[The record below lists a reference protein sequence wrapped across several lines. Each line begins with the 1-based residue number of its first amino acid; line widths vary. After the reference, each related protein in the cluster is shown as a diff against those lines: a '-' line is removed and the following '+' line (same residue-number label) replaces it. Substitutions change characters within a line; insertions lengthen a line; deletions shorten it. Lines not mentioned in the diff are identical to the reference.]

1 MWNWS
6 DLSANNANGCLS
18 CRLLG
23 GWTTL
28 SHFLERH
35 GGDPT
40 QEISAADLLPL
51 DTRSVKVSPRRR
63 SCAPL
68 VSPQYPQ
75 SAQTTPNTPTFG
87 RYISSTPV
95 SRRSS
100 LSSPEPWMSASSG
113 YSSSSVGCTGSPPAV
128 MPTLITRR
136 RRSSTEAPCRRRV
149 LTHRASVGQ
158 ITTHQMDSQSR
169 PTTPSRPTSE
179 PIKSRYP
186 NYLNSSQHITNRA
199 NMTNMTNLTN
209 GLIGSPSLTNL
220 AKQNI
225 FRKPVQKTC

>member
-1 MWNWS
+1 MANWLPICWS
-6 DLSANNANGCLS
+6 
-18 CRLLG
+18 G

-63 SCAPL
+63 SCTPL
-68 VSPQYPQ
+68 VSPQ
-75 SAQTTPNTPTFG
+75 SAQTPNTPTFG

-113 YSSSSVGCTGSPPAV
+113 YSSSSVGCNGSPPASA
-128 MPTLITRR
+128 PPLITRR
-136 RRSSTEAPCRRRV
+136 RRSSTEAPCRRRA

-158 ITTHQMDSQSR
+158 INTHVDSQSR

-186 NYLNSSQHITNRA
+186 NYLSSSQHITNRG
-199 NMTNMTNLTN
+199 N
-209 GLIGSPSLTNL
+209 GGVPSVAPLVGSPALTNL

-225 FRKPVQKTC
+225 FRKPVQKSC